1 MPKVDRYLV
10 ANSSLPGIEEEAVL
24 IDVIYEEVI
33 ASGSEKQMKELK
45 REFRKRQDAPVAQK
59 HRR

>member
-10 ANSSLPGIEEEAVL
+10 ATTSLPGIEEEAVL
-24 IDVIYEEVI
+24 VDVIYEEVI
-33 ASGSEKQMKELK
+33 ATGSEKQMRDLK
-45 REFRKRQDAPVAQK
+45 RDFRKRQDAPVAQK